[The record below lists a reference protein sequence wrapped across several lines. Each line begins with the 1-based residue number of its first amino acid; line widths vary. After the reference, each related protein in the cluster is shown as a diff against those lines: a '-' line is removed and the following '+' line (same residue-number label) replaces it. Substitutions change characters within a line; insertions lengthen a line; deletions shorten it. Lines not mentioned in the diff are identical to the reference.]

1 MTVKV
6 AIDLALDRLFDY
18 EVPEALRKKLA
29 VGQLLSVPFGHREA
43 RGFAVEV
50 LPEGRGGDRT
60 APPLAKLKEISA
72 IVDETPFFS
81 PALLTLVRKIAA
93 YTAAPLES
101 VIRAALPAA
110 VLKKNARAKEMLFV
124 EPLTKGEAPN
134 LGNFAAPDL
143 GNCATPGLGYCAAP
157 DLGNC
162 EAPDL
167 GNCESPDLGERAS
180 PPANKER
187 LTLPSERARRP
198 LSQALTKRQRWLYDN
213 IVRLGGGWM
222 AQLCT
227 ELSTTP
233 ASIRALA
240 AKGLVSVAPRAK
252 RRDPL
257 AGRRVLPTKPLAL
270 NAEQSAALAS
280 IKSICEAIHLGNC
293 AAPHLGE
300 RASSPANKERL
311 TLPLERAR
319 RPLSQD
325 ASLSQGASLSQDAS
339 LPQSASLS
347 HGASTLLLHGVTGSG
362 KTEVYLQ
369 AIAAEL
375 EKGRGAIVMVP
386 EIALTPQ
393 TVQRFASRFPGRV
406 AVLHSALSDGERYD
420 EWHRIRRGEARVV
433 VGPRSAVFAPV
444 ANLGLIVVDEEHEPS
459 YKQEDN
465 PRYNARDAAVLR
477 GAIEGAAVVLGSAT
491 PSLETWMNVRR
502 GKYACAA
509 MKGRAGSG
517 SLPVVRL
524 VNMQEEPG
532 RTMFSAALLDAI
544 RLRLDRGEQTM
555 LFLNRRG
562 WSRSV
567 TCEACGHVMTCPD
580 CDLAY
585 TYHRADDCL
594 RCHVCGGWRET
605 PRMCPSCG
613 ANALTFR
620 GIGTQRVEAALAKC
634 FPRAAI
640 LRMDADSTSRR
651 HSHDDILSA
660 FRRGDAQILVGTQMI
675 AKGLDFPNVTLVGV
689 LNADS
694 SLNMPDFRAAER
706 TYQLIAQVAGR
717 AGRAELPGEVVV
729 QSFDPSAPA
738 IAAAARG
745 DYEGFAAREL
755 KDREEGWFPPF
766 CHLAVVAAKSQDLK
780 LVSSWCEMYAKSFTA
795 FAEKNRELGLMVSEA
810 VPSALEKADGW
821 YRWQVVLRAP
831 RARAI
836 VSAWRTIVA
845 CRPPPKT
852 LRIAI
857 DMDAHNLV

>member
-1 MTVKV
+1 VIVKV

-18 EVPEALRKKLA
+18 EVPEALQKKLA

-43 RGFAVEV
+43 RGFAMDIVE
-50 LPEGRGGDRT
+50 RT
-60 APPLAKLKEISA
+60 AQSSAKLKPVSA

-81 PALLTLVRKIAA
+81 PSILTLVKRIAE
-93 YTAAPLES
+93 YTAAPIES
-101 VIRAALPAA
+101 VLRAALPAA
-110 VLKKNARAKEMLFV
+110 VLKRNARAKEQLFV
-124 EPLTKGEAPN
+124 DPVPDAAADGLTARQKW
-134 LGNFAAPDL
+134 L
-143 GNCATPGLGYCAAP
+143 
-157 DLGNC
+157 C
-162 EAPDL
+162 E
-167 GNCESPDLGERAS
+167 
-180 PPANKER
+180 
-187 LTLPSERARRP
+187 
-198 LSQALTKRQRWLYDN
+198 N
-213 IVRLGGGWM
+213 ILRLGGGWL
-222 AQLCT
+222 AQLCD
-227 ELSTTP
+227 ELKTTP
-233 ASIRALA
+233 ASLRALA
-240 AKGLVSVAPRAK
+240 AKSIVAIAPRAR

-270 NAEQSAALAS
+270 NPAQSAALAA
-280 IKSICEAIHLGNC
+280 IK
-293 AAPHLGE
+293 AA
-300 RASSPANKERL
+300 K
-311 TLPLERAR
+311 
-319 RPLSQD
+319 
-325 ASLSQGASLSQDAS
+325 GA
-339 LPQSASLS
+339 
-347 HGASTLLLHGVTGSG
+347 LLLHGVTGSG

-369 AIAAEL
+369 AIAFEL

-393 TVQRFASRFPGRV
+393 TVQRFASRFGDRV

-465 PRYNARDAAVLR
+465 PRYHARDAAVLR
-477 GAIEGAAVVLGSAT
+477 GAIEGVAVVLGSAT

-502 GKYACAA
+502 GKYACAT
-509 MKGRAGSG
+509 MTGRAGAG
-517 SLPVVRL
+517 SLPSVRL

-532 RTMFSAALLDAI
+532 RTIFSGALLDAI
-544 RLRLDRGEQTM
+544 HLRLERGEQTM

-567 TCEACGHVMTCPD
+567 TCEACGHVVTCPD
-580 CDLAY
+580 CNLAY

-594 RCHVCGGWRET
+594 RCHVCGGWRPT
-605 PRMCPSCG
+605 PANCPACG
-613 ANALTFR
+613 AAALSFR
-620 GIGTQRVEAALAKC
+620 GIGTQRVEASLARC
-634 FPRAAI
+634 FPQATV

-651 HSHDDILSA
+651 RSHDDILSA
-660 FRRGDAQILVGTQMI
+660 FRRGEAQILVGTQMI

-738 IAAAARG
+738 IVAAARG

-755 KDREEGWFPPF
+755 KDREEGFFPPF
-766 CHLAVVAAKSQDLK
+766 CHLAVVALKSQDLK
-780 LVSSWCEMYAKSFTA
+780 LVSTWSDMYAKSFAA
-795 FAEKNRELGLMVSEA
+795 FAAKNPSLGLVVSEA

-831 RARAI
+831 GARAI
-836 VSAWRTIVA
+836 ISAWRTIIA
-845 CRPPPKT
+845 RRPPPKI
-852 LRIAI
+852 LRMAI
-857 DMDAHNLV
+857 DMDAHSLA